1 MSDCKNDDSFTFW
14 LVLIVLLMLAD
25 LSIKIDAI
33 HKKVVPQEVKNEQS
47 K

>member
-1 MSDCKNDDSFTFW
+1 MSNCDENPFTFW
-14 LVLIVLLMLAD
+14 LLLIVFLMLAD

-33 HKKVVPQEVKNEQS
+33 HKKVVPQEVKNEQP